1 MKRINYWSSL
11 LSVSTFFLILL
22 PVYGQ
27 NPIFPTEVEKAKKA
41 IVRIQIFDESLDRK
55 SNVTLGSGFVLEKKN
70 IIATNFHVVTRLADP
85 GRIIVITT
93 RSGKKLSFKRILKLL
108 GQMDMAFLEVEGYEG
123 PVLKPADT
131 SPAFLDTAYTMGFLD
146 GKFSKQ
152 IEKNFQKKGIL
163 CSMNTFHFTEKP
175 VGISGS
181 PILDAQGKV
190 IGILNMGG
198 EHNLKGFPVDH
209 LKELLKQPDLPSLK
223 TEHLIKQEMT
233 HLLKLAAQG
242 DAQSQYIL
250 SLPAWNQIIK
260 EADLEHIVLEKKAFK
275 WALKAADQGHSSAQA
290 LLGYYFANGE
300 GGSPRDLPS
309 ALKWLELAAR
319 QGDTPAMYNLGLL
332 LYKKKDPESQEKAFE
347 LFLQSA
353 RQDYH
358 SQAKLH
364 LGTMLLKG
372 EGVEQ
377 NLKEA
382 FKWFQ
387 EAANQGNLESQVIVG
402 LMLFDGEGVRKDY
415 GQALKWL
422 LQAAEQGHSKAS
434 QLVTMMLNEGLG
446 IAQNQ
451 AKVTEWQLQNQAQEG
466 SPKDKYEMG
475 LKFHEGINVEK
486 NEAKA
491 FEWFYKAAMEQYAP
505 AQLHVSLM
513 FMEGVGVAQDEIM
526 GSAVLSFAVKNLEN
540 PEYDMKT
547 RKHIRQ
553 MLETFL
559 KKHPHLLNAFKN
571 MRINL
576 PSFQCEENF

>member
-1 MKRINYWSSL
+1 MKRINYWSGL

-27 NPIFPTEVEKAKKA
+27 NPVFPTEVEKAQKA
-41 IVRIQIFDESLDRK
+41 VVRIQIFDKSPDRK
-55 SNVTLGSGFVLEKKN
+55 SITLGTGFVLEKKN
-70 IIATNFHVVTRLADP
+70 IIATNFYVIDRLDDP
-85 GRIIVITT
+85 GRIIVITSQ
-93 RSGKKLSFKRILKLL
+93 SGKRLSFKRILKLS

-123 PVLKPADT
+123 PVLKLADT

-152 IEKNFQKKGIL
+152 IGKKFQKKGIL
-163 CSMNTFHFTEKP
+163 CSMNTFYFTEEP

-242 DAQSQYIL
+242 DAQAQYIL

-260 EADLEHIVLEKKAFK
+260 EAEHIVSEQKAFK
-275 WALKAADQGHSSAQA
+275 WALKAAKQGHSSAQSV
-290 LLGYYFANGE
+290 LGYYFANGE
-300 GGSPRDLPS
+300 GGAPQDLPS

-319 QGDTPAMYNLGLL
+319 QGNTPAMYNLGVL
-332 LYKKKDPESQEKAFE
+332 LYKKKDPKSQKKAFD
-347 LFLQSA
+347 LFLQAA
-353 RQDYH
+353 RQGYN

-364 LGTMLLKG
+364 LGIMLLKG

-387 EAANQGNLESQVIVG
+387 EAAHQENSKAQVRAG
-402 LMLFDGEGVRKDY
+402 LMLFDGEGVGKDF
-415 GQALKWL
+415 GQALKWF
-422 LQAAEQGHSKAS
+422 LQAAEQGHSKANEI
-434 QLVTMMLNEGLG
+434 VTMILNEGLG
-446 IAQNQ
+446 VAQNQ
-451 AKVTEWQLQNQAQEG
+451 KKVTEWQLQNQALKG

-475 LKFHEGINVEK
+475 LKFYEGINVEK
-486 NEAKA
+486 NEEKV

-505 AQLHVSLM
+505 AQFQVSLM
-513 FMEGVGVAQDEIM
+513 FMEGVGVAQDEVI
-526 GSAVLSFAVKNLEN
+526 GSSVLSFAVKNLEN

-547 RKHIRQ
+547 KKHIKQ
-553 MLETFL
+553 MLETFF
-559 KKHPHLLNAFKN
+559 KKHPHLLNAFKT
-571 MRINL
+571 MGINL
-576 PSFQCEENF
+576 PSSQCEESF